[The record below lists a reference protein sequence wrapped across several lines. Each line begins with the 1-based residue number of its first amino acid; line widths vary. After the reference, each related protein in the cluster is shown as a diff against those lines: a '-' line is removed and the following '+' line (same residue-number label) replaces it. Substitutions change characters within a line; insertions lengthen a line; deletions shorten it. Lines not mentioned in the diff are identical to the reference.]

1 MSDRSDRAQTH
12 GEAPREPYGVGP
24 AYPSSHTQFT
34 TDAPGRYAAASAPA
48 STPEPAVPTAPA
60 APAASPQAP
69 ADVAP
74 TEDPYYAPSAEFTVA
89 EGIRDVGMVFVGA
102 SMTAGYGDPKGLGW
116 VGRVVARTQHPDLDL
131 TAYNLG
137 VRGNTS
143 GDVVTRWGAECH
155 PRWKGRA
162 ERRLVLNVGTNDVLS
177 GMTMARSR
185 LNLANVLDEATNA
198 GIGVFVVGLTPTLD
212 DEMNRKI
219 EALAEAQA
227 DVCSRRG
234 ITYVDCY
241 RPLATHDQWMA
252 DLAASPDRAHPGQA
266 GYGLIAWLVLHNGW
280 NDWLS
285 LS

>member
-1 MSDRSDRAQTH
+1 MSDRTDTGGIPAD
-12 GEAPREPYGVGP
+12 APRESYGVGP

-34 TDAPGRYAAASAPA
+34 SDAPGRYAAAP
-48 STPEPAVPTAPA
+48 TPEPAAPDASEEGPAGSTAA
-60 APAASPQAP
+60 
-69 ADVAP
+69 
-74 TEDPYYAPSAEFTVA
+74 EEPYYAPSAEQTVA
-89 EGIRDVGMVFVGA
+89 DGVRDVGMIFVGS

-143 GDVVTRWGAECH
+143 GDVVARWGAECH
-155 PRWKGRA
+155 PRWKGRT
-162 ERRLVLNVGTNDVLS
+162 ERRLVLNVGINDVVS

-212 DEMNRKI
+212 DDLNRKI

-234 ITYVDCY
+234 ITYVDCF
-241 RPLATHDQWMA
+241 RPLVTHDQWMA